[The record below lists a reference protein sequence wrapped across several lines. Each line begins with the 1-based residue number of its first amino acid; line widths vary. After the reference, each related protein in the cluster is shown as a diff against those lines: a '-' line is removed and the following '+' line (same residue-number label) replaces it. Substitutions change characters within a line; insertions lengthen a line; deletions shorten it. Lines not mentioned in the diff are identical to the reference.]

1 MSDITLSII
10 IPCYNVESYIKECLD
25 SVFIQLDA
33 NSEVIIVNDGST
45 DSTKNIIESLC
56 VGKKNI
62 KIINQINVGLSGAR
76 NAGLI
81 KAQGKYIAFL
91 DGDDV
96 LHPEYIRNV
105 SNAIF
110 EFCPDIIEIDAYRFT
125 KESTESFNLCTYS
138 GQKVID
144 NKIELMPVFEL
155 NQWYVWGRIYSKKII
170 NCVYFEDGRRYE
182 DIMFTPYLYLKAKI
196 IYSINKPLIGYRH
209 TPNSITKSIKER
221 DYLDI
226 IYALQKF
233 KNHANKEVGNEEKIL
248 LLYSRV
254 RTFSYLKFISNNV
267 NGYFRTLEETKRIA
281 NDILNDNN
289 SLDVKYQIKW
299 SKLITVKY
307 YRLSSTF
314 SWFKKK
320 LKAALN

>member
-1 MSDITLSII
+1 
-10 IPCYNVESYIKECLD
+10 
-25 SVFIQLDA
+25 
-33 NSEVIIVNDGST
+33 
-45 DSTKNIIESLC
+45 
-56 VGKKNI
+56 
-62 KIINQINVGLSGAR
+62 
-76 NAGLI
+76 
-81 KAQGKYIAFL
+81 
-91 DGDDV
+91 
-96 LHPEYIRNV
+96 
-105 SNAIF
+105 
-110 EFCPDIIEIDAYRFT
+110 
-125 KESTESFNLCTYS
+125 
-138 GQKVID
+138 
-144 NKIELMPVFEL
+144 
-155 NQWYVWGRIYSKKII
+155 
-170 NCVYFEDGRRYE
+170 
-182 DIMFTPYLYLKAKI
+182 
-196 IYSINKPLIGYRH
+196 
-209 TPNSITKSIKER
+209 
-221 DYLDI
+221 
-226 IYALQKF
+226 LQKF

>member
-1 MSDITLSII
+1 
-10 IPCYNVESYIKECLD
+10 
-25 SVFIQLDA
+25 
-33 NSEVIIVNDGST
+33 
-45 DSTKNIIESLC
+45 
-56 VGKKNI
+56 
-62 KIINQINVGLSGAR
+62 
-76 NAGLI
+76 
-81 KAQGKYIAFL
+81 
-91 DGDDV
+91 
-96 LHPEYIRNV
+96 
-105 SNAIF
+105 
-110 EFCPDIIEIDAYRFT
+110 
-125 KESTESFNLCTYS
+125 
-138 GQKVID
+138 
-144 NKIELMPVFEL
+144 
-155 NQWYVWGRIYSKKII
+155 
-170 NCVYFEDGRRYE
+170 
-182 DIMFTPYLYLKAKI
+182 MFTPYLYLKAKI

>member
-1 MSDITLSII
+1 
-10 IPCYNVESYIKECLD
+10 IKECLD

-125 KESTESFNLCTYS
+125 KESTETFNLCTYS

-155 NQWYVWGRIYSKKII
+155 NQWYVW
-170 NCVYFEDGRRYE
+170 
-182 DIMFTPYLYLKAKI
+182 
-196 IYSINKPLIGYRH
+196 
-209 TPNSITKSIKER
+209 
-221 DYLDI
+221 
-226 IYALQKF
+226 
-233 KNHANKEVGNEEKIL
+233 
-248 LLYSRV
+248 
-254 RTFSYLKFISNNV
+254 
-267 NGYFRTLEETKRIA
+267 
-281 NDILNDNN
+281 
-289 SLDVKYQIKW
+289 
-299 SKLITVKY
+299 
-307 YRLSSTF
+307 
-314 SWFKKK
+314 
-320 LKAALN
+320 